1 MMNLLITAIMMFG
14 SLRLPEKLYD
24 FGEDVFIR
32 TWDLLRAC
40 ILHRSLWLINCTTV
54 FSARTGILK
63 PSLRTNQN
71 PLRTSVRVQTYKH

>member
-54 FSARTGILK
+54 FSARTGI
-63 PSLRTNQN
+63 
-71 PLRTSVRVQTYKH
+71 